1 MVCLSSKVPVTHID
15 VRVFA
20 HATEDEE
27 KVLTA
32 LRNTL
37 PQQTS
42 ESMVFKRTSLTG
54 HHGNPIILFEAKIK
68 DKNHIRA
75 FFENLASKLGN
86 LDKEILSGE
95 IEQHI
100 DKGCL
105 YIRLDKQSAYLNEIR
120 LSTMDPIHFRIHFK
134 KAKLEEILEVCRS
147 FGIVP

>member
-1 MVCLSSKVPVTHID
+1 MSSKVPVTHID

-37 PQQTS
+37 PPQAS
-42 ESMVFKRTSLTG
+42 ENMFLKRTSLTG

-68 DKNHIRA
+68 DKNHIKA
-75 FFENLASKLGN
+75 FFENLASKLNN
-86 LDKEILSGE
+86 LDKEILNSE
-95 IEQHI
+95 IERHV

-105 YIRLDKQSAYLNEIR
+105 YIRLDKQSAYLNDIR
-120 LSTMDPIHFRIHFK
+120 LSPTDPIHFRIHFK
-134 KAKLEEILEVCRS
+134 KSKPEEILEVCRS

>member
-1 MVCLSSKVPVTHID
+1 MSSKVPVTHID

-37 PQQTS
+37 PPSAS
-42 ESMVFKRTSLTG
+42 ENIVFKKTSLTG
-54 HHGNPIILFEAKIK
+54 HHGNPIILFEGKIK
-68 DKNHIRA
+68 DKNHIKA
-75 FFENLASKLGN
+75 FFENLASKMSS
-86 LDKEILSGE
+86 LDKEILNSE

-105 YIRLDKQSAYLNEIR
+105 YVRLDKQSAFLGEVR
-120 LSTMDPIHFRIHFK
+120 LSAADPIHFRIHFK
-134 KAKLEEILEVCRS
+134 KSKPEEILEVCRS
-147 FGIVP
+147 FGIIP

>member
-1 MVCLSSKVPVTHID
+1 MSSKLPVTHID
-15 VRVFA
+15 IRVFA

-27 KVLTA
+27 KVLAA

-37 PQQTS
+37 PQQAS
-42 ESMVFKRTSLTG
+42 ENIALKRTSLTG

-75 FFENLASKLGN
+75 FFENLAYKLGN
-86 LDKEILSGE
+86 LDKEILSSE
-95 IEQHI
+95 IEHHI

-120 LSTMDPIHFRIHFK
+120 LATTDPIHFRIHFK
-134 KAKLEEILEVCRS
+134 KSKPEDILEVCRS
-147 FGIVP
+147 FGIIP